1 MFDFGLG
8 FVVLNTNGTV
18 ILSIEVSG
26 ILGKSGWC
34 YSDVLVQCKTV

>member
-26 ILGKSGWC
+26 ISVQSSWC
-34 YSDVLVQCKTV
+34 CSDVLVHYVTV